1 MRKALEI
8 HPCEC
13 QQSNSC
19 KIPVKMFELLAGT
32 ATKEGAASPLLGSLG
47 SFLLN
52 PDKGGTAW
60 TVKCLWHA
68 LSY

>member
-8 HPCEC
+8 HPSEH

-19 KIPVKMFELLAGT
+19 KILANKFELLAGT

-47 SFLLN
+47 SFQPK
-52 PDKGGTAW
+52 PDKEGTVW
-60 TVKCLWHA
+60 TVKCLWYA
-68 LSY
+68 LSD